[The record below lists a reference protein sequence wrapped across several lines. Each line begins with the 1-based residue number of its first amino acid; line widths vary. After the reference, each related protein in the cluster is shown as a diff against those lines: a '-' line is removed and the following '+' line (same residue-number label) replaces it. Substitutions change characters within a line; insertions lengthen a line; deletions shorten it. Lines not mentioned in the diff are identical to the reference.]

1 MKKNIII
8 LLGILFSIPDARL
21 FGFTGQSF
29 LLSFCLLLNLKSIS
43 RFQIKFFINKNI
55 PFLFLFFYSLLIFLY
70 LILFDS
76 LSKDSEYFIFSKIKE
91 LFSMLLFSYTFFSI
105 IFNSE
110 NKDNLVKV
118 FLEAYFFSNLFY
130 LLLVTIK
137 PDIAPVFHDSL
148 MPLPAGVVENRVYL
162 LGFEPS
168 YTVPVTM
175 IFYLLYILVSN
186 NKWLKILF
194 FFITLYVFIGG
205 QSATGYILLFI
216 WVYYYYLSDFRKWN
230 FKKKAI
236 GVVISLTVLFS
247 LFNVYKNLDA
257 EYGISKISSLSI
269 SEQSKI
275 ISYITRTELINF
287 SISTFFHY
295 PLGLGIGNSVV
306 VMGTNIS
313 ERSSEFNSLEILDSS
328 LNALTPKSQFMEYLI
343 SAGIVFLIMFYK
355 YFIDF
360 FKSIRLSDVS
370 NKKAFNAIVIISL
383 VLIIIGERI
392 PYIFIGTLIYVILQ
406 SSEDSNTLNHENIPV
421 VL

>member
-1 MKKNIII
+1 
-8 LLGILFSIPDARL
+8 
-21 FGFTGQSF
+21 
-29 LLSFCLLLNLKSIS
+29 
-43 RFQIKFFINKNI
+43 
-55 PFLFLFFYSLLIFLY
+55 
-70 LILFDS
+70 
-76 LSKDSEYFIFSKIKE
+76 
-91 LFSMLLFSYTFFSI
+91 
-105 IFNSE
+105 
-110 NKDNLVKV
+110 
-118 FLEAYFFSNLFY
+118 
-130 LLLVTIK
+130 
-137 PDIAPVFHDSL
+137 
-148 MPLPAGVVENRVYL
+148 
-162 LGFEPS
+162 
-168 YTVPVTM
+168 
-175 IFYLLYILVSN
+175 LYILVSN

>member
-1 MKKNIII
+1 MKKIIII

-43 RFQIKFFINKNI
+43 RFQIKFFIAKNI

-70 LILFDS
+70 LVLFDS
-76 LSKDSEYFIFSKIKE
+76 LSNDSEYFIFSKIKE
-91 LFSMLLFSYTFFSI
+91 LFTMLLFSYTVFSL

-110 NKDNLVKV
+110 NNYNLVKV
-118 FLEAYFFSNLFY
+118 FLEAYFFSNLVY
-130 LLLVTIK
+130 LILITIK
-137 PDIAPVFHDSL
+137 PDIATVFHDTL
-148 MPLPAGVVENRVYL
+148 MPLPAGVVENRVSL

-168 YTVPVTM
+168 YTAPVTL
-175 IFYLLYILVSN
+175 IFYLLYILVSTN
-186 NKWLKILF
+186 MWLKIVF
-194 FFITLYVFIGG
+194 FFLTLYAFIGG
-205 QSATGYILLFI
+205 QSSTGYILLFV
-216 WVYYYYLSDFRKWN
+216 WVYYYYLSDFRKWK

-236 GVVISLTVLFS
+236 GVVLSLTVLFS

-343 SAGIVFLIMFYK
+343 STGIVFLILFYN
-355 YFIDF
+355 YFVAF
-360 FKSIRLSDVS
+360 FKSIQLSNVS
-370 NKKAFNAIVIISL
+370 NKKAFRAIVIISF

-392 PYIFIGTLIYVILQ
+392 PYILIGTLIYVILQ
-406 SSEDSNTLNHENIPV
+406 DNEDSSTLKPENI
-421 VL
+421 